1 MGEEKGLG
9 DLSLREVA
17 GEAGIVPAAF
27 YRHFKN
33 MEELGLS
40 LVDDCGGRIQAIV
53 GDARNKGAYKSA
65 LRLTIGFFFDY
76 VANNRSQ
83 FRFIARER
91 TGGNQKIRE
100 KIRES
105 MKAIATELA
114 KDMRM
119 PKMIPEAD
127 IQFASELIVSICFQM
142 ASDFFRSCDRCPFR
156 NEKTKITN
164 DQTSSVGFYWNDSGE
179 KTKVK
184 KDKETKTLLTIF
196 VLGMLRK
203 RNHYIQSLSFFRN
216 RRENSF

>member
-1 MGEEKGLG
+1 MKLNKRYAQKLRTHGNLLEGALRLMGEEKGLG

-76 VANNRSQ
+76 VANNRSL

-119 PKMIPEAD
+119 PKMIPVAD
-127 IQFASELIVSICFQM
+127 IQFASELIVSLCFQM
-142 ASDFFRSCDRCPFR
+142 ASDFLDLATDAHTEMR
-156 NEKTKITN
+156 KLKL
-164 DQTSSVGFYWNDSGE
+164 QTIKQVRLVFIG
-179 KTKVK
+179 
-184 KDKETKTLLTIF
+184 TIR
-196 VLGMLRK
+196 GRK
-203 RNHYIQSLSFFRN
+203 RR
-216 RRENSF
+216 

>member
-1 MGEEKGLG
+1 MKLNKRYAQKLRTHDNLLESALQLMGEEKGLG

-33 MEELGLS
+33 MEELGLT
-40 LVDDCGGRIQAIV
+40 LVDECGGRIQRIV

-65 LRLTIGFFFDY
+65 LQLTVGFFFDY
-76 VANNRSQ
+76 VANNRSL

-91 TGGNQKIRE
+91 TGGNRKIRE

-119 PKMIPEAD
+119 PKMIPAD
-127 IQFASELIVSICFQM
+127 DIRFASELIVSICFLM
-142 ASDFFRSCDRCPFR
+142 ASDFLDLAADAHSEMR
-156 NEKTKITN
+156 KLKL
-164 DQTSSVGFYWNDSGE
+164 QTIKQVRLVFIG
-179 KTKVK
+179 
-184 KDKETKTLLTIF
+184 TIR
-196 VLGMLRK
+196 GRK
-203 RNHYIQSLSFFRN
+203 RR
-216 RRENSF
+216 

>member
-1 MGEEKGLG
+1 MKLNKRYAQKLRTHSNLLEGALRLMGEEKGLG

-76 VANNRSQ
+76 VANNRSL

-119 PKMIPEAD
+119 PKMIPVAD
-127 IQFASELIVSICFQM
+127 IQFASELIVSLCFQM
-142 ASDFFRSCDRCPFR
+142 ASDFLDLATDAHTEMR
-156 NEKTKITN
+156 KLKL
-164 DQTSSVGFYWNDSGE
+164 QTIKQVRLVFIG
-179 KTKVK
+179 
-184 KDKETKTLLTIF
+184 TIR
-196 VLGMLRK
+196 GRK
-203 RNHYIQSLSFFRN
+203 RR
-216 RRENSF
+216 

>member
-1 MGEEKGLG
+1 MKLNKRYAQKLRTHDNLLESALQLMGEEKGLG

-33 MEELGLS
+33 MEELGLT
-40 LVDDCGGRIQAIV
+40 LVDECGGRIQTIV

-65 LRLTIGFFFDY
+65 LQLTIGFFFDY
-76 VANNRSQ
+76 VANNRSL

-91 TGGNQKIRE
+91 TGGNRKIRE

-119 PKMIPEAD
+119 PKMIPVED
-127 IQFASELIVSICFQM
+127 IQFASELIVSICFLM
-142 ASDFFRSCDRCPFR
+142 ASDFLDLAADAHSEMR
-156 NEKTKITN
+156 KLKL
-164 DQTSSVGFYWNDSGE
+164 QTIKQVRLVFIGAIRGR
-179 KTKVK
+179 K
-184 KDKETKTLLTIF
+184 K
-196 VLGMLRK
+196 R
-203 RNHYIQSLSFFRN
+203 
-216 RRENSF
+216 

>member
-1 MGEEKGLG
+1 MKLNKRYAQKLRTHDNLLESALQLMGEEKGLG

-33 MEELGLS
+33 MEELGLT
-40 LVDDCGGRIQAIV
+40 LVDECGGRIQTIV

-65 LRLTIGFFFDY
+65 LQLTIGFFFDY
-76 VANNRSQ
+76 VANNRSL

-91 TGGNQKIRE
+91 TGGNRKIRE

-119 PKMIPEAD
+119 PKMIPAED
-127 IQFASELIVSICFQM
+127 IQFGSELIVSICFLM
-142 ASDFFRSCDRCPFR
+142 ASDFLDLASDAHSEMR
-156 NEKTKITN
+156 KLKL
-164 DQTSSVGFYWNDSGE
+164 QTIKQVRLVFIG
-179 KTKVK
+179 
-184 KDKETKTLLTIF
+184 TIR
-196 VLGMLRK
+196 GRK
-203 RNHYIQSLSFFRN
+203 RR
-216 RRENSF
+216 

>member
-1 MGEEKGLG
+1 
-9 DLSLREVA
+9 
-17 GEAGIVPAAF
+17 
-27 YRHFKN
+27 

-76 VANNRSQ
+76 VTNNRSL

-119 PKMIPEAD
+119 PKMIPDAD

-142 ASDFFRSCDRCPFR
+142 ASDFLDLATDAHSEMRKLKLQTIKQVRLVLLERFGGE
-156 NEKTKITN
+156 NEGKENLGNKN
-164 DQTSSVGFYWNDSGE
+164 DLSV
-179 KTKVK
+179 
-184 KDKETKTLLTIF
+184 F
-196 VLGMLRK
+196 VFGLPWK
-203 RNHYIQSLSFFRN
+203 RNHYI
-216 RRENSF
+216 

>member
-1 MGEEKGLG
+1 MKLNKRYAQKLRTHDNLLEGALRLMGEEKGLG

-40 LVDDCGGRIQAIV
+40 LVDDCGGRIQTIV
-53 GDARNKGAYKSA
+53 GDARTKGAYKSA
-65 LRLTIGFFFDY
+65 LQLTIGFFFDY
-76 VANNRSQ
+76 VANNRSL

-105 MKAIATELA
+105 MKTIARELA

-119 PKMIPEAD
+119 PKMIPVED
-127 IQFASELIVSICFQM
+127 IQFASELIVSICFLM
-142 ASDFFRSCDRCPFR
+142 ASDFLDLATDAHYEMR
-156 NEKTKITN
+156 KLKL
-164 DQTSSVGFYWNDSGE
+164 QTIKQVRLVFIGTIRGR
-179 KTKVK
+179 KR
-184 KDKETKTLLTIF
+184 KDKS
-196 VLGMLRK
+196 
-203 RNHYIQSLSFFRN
+203 N
-216 RRENSF
+216 

>member
-1 MGEEKGLG
+1 MKLNKRYAQKLRTHSNLLDGALRLMGEEKGLG

-40 LVDDCGGRIQAIV
+40 LVDECGSRIQTIV
-53 GDARNKGAYKSA
+53 GDARTKGAYKSA
-65 LRLTIGFFFDY
+65 LQLTIGFFFDY
-76 VANNRSQ
+76 VTNNRSL

-91 TGGNQKIRE
+91 TGGNRKIRE

-105 MKAIATELA
+105 MKSIATELA

-119 PKMIPEAD
+119 PKMIPVED

-142 ASDFFRSCDRCPFR
+142 ASDFLDLSTEAHSEMR
-156 NEKTKITN
+156 KLKL
-164 DQTSSVGFYWNDSGE
+164 QTIKQVRLVFIGTIRGR
-179 KTKVK
+179 KR
-184 KDKETKTLLTIF
+184 KDK
-196 VLGMLRK
+196 
-203 RNHYIQSLSFFRN
+203 
-216 RRENSF
+216 

>member
-1 MGEEKGLG
+1 MKLNKRYAQKLRTHDNLLEGALRLMGEEKGLG

-40 LVDDCGGRIQAIV
+40 LVDDCGGRIQTIV
-53 GDARNKGAYKSA
+53 GDARTKGAYKSA
-65 LRLTIGFFFDY
+65 LQLTIGFFFDY
-76 VANNRSQ
+76 VANNRSL

-105 MKAIATELA
+105 MKTIARELA

-119 PKMIPEAD
+119 PKMIPVED
-127 IQFASELIVSICFQM
+127 IQFASELIVSICFLM
-142 ASDFFRSCDRCPFR
+142 ASDFLDLATDAHYEMR
-156 NEKTKITN
+156 KLKL
-164 DQTSSVGFYWNDSGE
+164 QTIKQVRLVFIGTIRGR
-179 KTKVK
+179 KR
-184 KDKETKTLLTIF
+184 KDK
-196 VLGMLRK
+196 
-203 RNHYIQSLSFFRN
+203 SD
-216 RRENSF
+216 